1 MIDLSQF
8 VNETVIVTY
17 ENGDTYEGIVYKRE
31 LAEYPFEINE
41 ISYIKDGYYWES
53 KVSHPR
59 NIKSIKLKEESMI
72 DLSQFVDKKVIVTY
86 EDGDTYEGVVYTSL
100 HSDYPFK
107 INGRYYIKDGYYLKD
122 KRPYTKNIKSINLKE
137 ESMNLQ
143 QQIEET
149 QKQLA
154 KLQEQL
160 EKEKTQK
167 TYDNCSPGDT
177 VFDYLVVDKKD
188 NLVLIANI
196 EGMWSTNSNAYSI
209 PMTDGWFMPTSKM
222 IDQLFKVKPEFKS
235 KRIMARDKFWIQ
247 KSELWLP
254 LDYLNTSASV
264 IPFKLITL

>member
-8 VNETVIVTY
+8 VNKTVIVTY
-17 ENGDTYEGIVYKRE
+17 ENG
-31 LAEYPFEINE
+31 A
-41 ISYIKDGYYWES
+41 
-53 KVSHPR
+53 
-59 NIKSIKLKEESMI
+59 
-72 DLSQFVDKKVIVTY
+72 
-86 EDGDTYEGVVYTSL
+86 TYEGVVYTSF

-107 INGRYYIKDGYYLKD
+107 INGRYYTKDGYYLED
-122 KRPYTKNIKSINLKE
+122 ERPYFLNIKSIKLKE
-137 ESMNLQ
+137 EPMNLQ

-160 EKEKTQK
+160 EKEKAQK

-177 VFDYLVVDKKD
+177 VYKFLVVDKKD
-188 NLVLIANI
+188 NWVLIANI

-209 PMTDGWFMPTSKM
+209 PMNEGWFVPTSKM

-235 KRIMARDKFWIQ
+235 KRIMARDKFWNQ
-247 KSELWLP
+247 KSDSWQALE
-254 LDYLNTSASV
+254 YLNTSASV